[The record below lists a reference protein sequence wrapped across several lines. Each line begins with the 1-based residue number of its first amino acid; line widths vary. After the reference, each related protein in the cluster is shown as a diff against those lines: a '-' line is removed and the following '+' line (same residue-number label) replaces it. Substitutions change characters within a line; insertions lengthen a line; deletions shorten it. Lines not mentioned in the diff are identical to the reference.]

1 MAYLDYRL
9 YEDLRRGW
17 RITQSNLEQ
26 YGLLRIDYL
35 DLQEL
40 CAQDDAWQTHAALA
54 ASSPAQHEATVRAL
68 LEHMRRELA
77 INAPALDPERQG
89 ELLRQIQVALK
100 APWSFSDRETRT
112 LRRAT
117 RFVVPDDQ
125 TLPAAGT
132 RSFSMRSQLG
142 RFLRSPQAGPVLEQP
157 LDEAAYEALLH
168 ALLDALVGA
177 GLLVDV
183 AEKGPRAVQL
193 RCDALLWCAGDGSAA
208 TIDPIRSRCM
218 REIAAPAPRVNTFFQ
233 QLYRQP
239 PQNLHTIQGRE
250 HTGQVV

>member
-17 RITQSNLEQ
+17 RITQPNLEQ

-125 TLPAAGT
+125 TLPGAPAA
-132 RSFSMRSQLG
+132 F
-142 RFLRSPQAGPVLEQP
+142 PC
-157 LDEAAYEALLH
+157 AAS
-168 ALLDALVGA
+168 LDAFCA
-177 GLLVDV
+177 HHRHGLCLSSPSTRRPM
-183 AEKGPRAVQL
+183 KP
-193 RCDALLWCAGDGSAA
+193 C
-208 TIDPIRSRCM
+208 CM
-218 REIAAPAPRVNTFFQ
+218 PC
-233 QLYRQP
+233 
-239 PQNLHTIQGRE
+239 
-250 HTGQVV
+250 